1 MALPVCTGGLLL
13 KRAIRRFNQD
23 ELGDWV
29 AELECGH
36 ARHVRHK
43 PPWQNRPW
51 VINEEGRSRMIGKQI
66 ECGLCEHL
74 KDQAPS
80 D

>member
-1 MALPVCTGGLLL
+1 L
-13 KRAIRRFNQD
+13 KRAIKRFNQD

-43 PPWQNRPW
+43 PPWQNRHW
-51 VINEEGRSRMIGKQI
+51 VITAAGRSRMIGELI
-66 ECGLCEHL
+66 ECGLCDRPE
-74 KDQAPS
+74 DRRIE

>member
-1 MALPVCTGGLLL
+1 LKQAITG
-13 KRAIRRFNQD
+13 FNRD

-29 AELECGH
+29 AELDCGH
-36 ARHVRHK
+36 ARHVRHR

-51 VINEEGRSRMIGKQI
+51 VTSEDGRNKMIGQLI
-66 ECGLCEHL
+66 ECRLCDRL
-74 KDQAPS
+74 MGKDKA

>member
-1 MALPVCTGGLLL
+1 L
-13 KRAIRRFNQD
+13 KRAITGFNQD

-29 AELECGH
+29 AELACGH

-51 VINEEGRSRMIGKQI
+51 VTSEEGRNKMIGQLI
-66 ECGLCEHL
+66 ECRLCDRLMNKGE
-74 KDQAPS
+74 AG
-80 D
+80 